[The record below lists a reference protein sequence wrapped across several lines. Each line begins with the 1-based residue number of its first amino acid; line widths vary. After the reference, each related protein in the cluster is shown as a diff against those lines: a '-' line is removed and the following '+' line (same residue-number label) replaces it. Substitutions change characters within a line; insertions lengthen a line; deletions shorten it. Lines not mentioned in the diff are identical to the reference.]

1 MASKIQKLLNK
12 SNKNSLNES
21 LIIKENIDEDI
32 YIGRFEIDFKS
43 WDLDSE
49 HAALSI
55 SKDNKLK
62 VDNYVDSVTSHNSV
76 AECKAYLK
84 DWWSSESP
92 VSSVTL
98 DLEDPRYAKAL
109 RVANKYEVARS
120 IENSF
125 DENLNLSIEEDIE
138 SETKISVREALKKIV
153 DKFGDHKNKY
163 EVTTESCWDG
173 SGWEGD
179 VKHHTFYAPN
189 DYMASFYM
197 LLNAVPKVS
206 AFEEFELTG
215 DEILDYLER
224 FPEVSDIADELHSYS
239 LAGNEDIV
247 IDLINKTTGE
257 VLAHHDTDE
266 SEWDEDDSYDWDDD
280 LDESIV
286 ESLADVPGDDVG
298 NTEKPAYAAAVRDLK
313 KADKAREEAR
323 KLPEAPK
330 HDEKPKNPKMVI
342 GAKKMKLDE
351 ALFEDVFGT
360 TKPSN
365 DKRYDEIREKLKDW
379 FVNKIMHMEGKTQAF
394 ELEEIIP
401 GYDSKWCVETDTFEL
416 EEARDNYIEAFINAL
431 LGRYP
436 SDNMEEDYDGINW
449 YERKH
454 PKKTK
459 NVADK
464 VYDALD
470 KIGYNIF
477 ASSGKPGYRVSS
489 KHEEKLAKAIEIA
502 KKFGLDYD
510 IAPSQGRYHLTIE
523 IPVENEISA

>member
-32 YIGRFEIDFKS
+32 YIGEFEIDFKS

-109 RVANKYEVARS
+109 KSADKYEVAKQ
-120 IENSF
+120 IEAQ
-125 DENLNLSIEEDIE
+125 LN
-138 SETKISVREALKKIV
+138 
-153 DKFGDHKNKY
+153 
-163 EVTTESCWDG
+163 
-173 SGWEGD
+173 
-179 VKHHTFYAPN
+179 
-189 DYMASFYM
+189 
-197 LLNAVPKVS
+197 
-206 AFEEFELTG
+206 
-215 DEILDYLER
+215 
-224 FPEVSDIADELHSYS
+224 
-239 LAGNEDIV
+239 
-247 IDLINKTTGE
+247 
-257 VLAHHDTDE
+257 
-266 SEWDEDDSYDWDDD
+266 
-280 LDESIV
+280 
-286 ESLADVPGDDVG
+286 ESLADVGKDDVG
-298 NTEKPAYAAAVRDLK
+298 TTEKPAYAAAVRDLK

-330 HDEKPKNPKMVI
+330 HDEKPKNPKMVT

-351 ALFEDVFGT
+351 SLFEI
-360 TKPSN
+360 
-365 DKRYDEIREKLKDW
+365 YDEDEFEDIDPLFEEIYD
-379 FVNKIMHMEGKTQAF
+379 KIIAKFGKQNHKYRLTAKEYERYEEGKKYRKTFTAPNDYLAAF
-394 ELEEIIP
+394 SMLLHTAPTIDNISLELDAEDFEDIFNECPTIKSIFKYAAEEWWGDGDDYIISLEDLTT
-401 GYDSKWCVETDTFEL
+401 GEFLYDETE
-416 EEARDNYIEAFINAL
+416 
-431 LGRYP
+431 P
-436 SDNMEEDYDGINW
+436 SEYDEDLDEDFDSINW

-523 IPVENEISA
+523 IPAENEISA